1 MALNLSTDKN
11 TPKTKSQ
18 ELLDAYLKG
27 ACVFSKG
34 MEKKEAKDYAKTF
47 LVSDHPQF
55 NADYGKPSTDKL
67 LSEVKYEDVLKKEK
81 ELKAQAKEAPLKIK
95 ANYALDVEPK
105 KVKLSSILGPS
116 LAVLPG
122 LSVLVNAAEQQSEAG
137 VAVGLAGVGV
147 AVGAVA
153 AVHGIRN
160 GLKAKSPEE
169 QKEIDNYIDIK
180 HSQLALKQL
189 KKAIQEKNGTSYK
202 QQVQQL
208 FAAGYGNPGGMITT
222 PAMLKQ
228 KAGGR

>member
-34 MEKKEAKDYAKTF
+34 MVKKDAKDYAKTF
-47 LVSDHPQF
+47 LISDHPQF

-67 LSEVKYEDVLKKEK
+67 LSEVKYEDILKKEK
-81 ELKAQAKEAPLKIK
+81 ELKAQAKKAPFKAK
-95 ANYALDVEPK
+95 ANYALDVEAK
-105 KVKLSSILGPS
+105 KENFFSYLAPLTATLPGV
-116 LAVLPG
+116 AVLMNG
-122 LSVLVNAAEQQSEAG
+122 AEQGSAEAMLVGIAGTVAGAG
-137 VAVGLAGVGV
+137 VAVG
-147 AVGAVA
+147 
-153 AVHGIRN
+153 I
-160 GLKAKSPEE
+160 LKVREMTEAKNEAE
-169 QKEIDNYIDIK
+169 QKAIDDYVTVK

-189 KKAIQEKNGTSYK
+189 KKAVQEKNGTSYK